1 MGIDS
6 RILVIFTVLI
16 IFISA
21 GCCGSSSSYAKDG
34 TTSNS
39 GAVSSQQSNQPLTV
53 STQQTLVVRFYSG
66 DAEITVDDVIRGNSA
81 NSIVEQG
88 NMFNPEP
95 DTGYEYILYNVRVK
109 NTGDDS
115 LSIMPLNEF
124 PLYANGVKSDLTFA
138 VLPENYH
145 DYSATLELLAG
156 GETNGWIVSEVPV
169 GSNVKMAYEP
179 LIGDVVG
186 FVQF

>member
-1 MGIDS
+1 MEIDS
-6 RILVIFTVLI
+6 RILIVFTVFI
-16 IFISA
+16 IIISA
-21 GCCGSSSSYAKDG
+21 GCCSSSSSYAKDG
-34 TTSNS
+34 TTSNT
-39 GAVSSQQSNQPLTV
+39 ANTQKSNQPLTV
-53 STQQTLVVRFYSG
+53 TTDQTLVVHSYNG

-115 LSIMPLNEF
+115 LTLFPSTEF
-124 PLYANGVKSDLTFA
+124 PIYADGVRCDSSYA

-145 DYSATLELLAG
+145 DYSASLELLSG
-156 GETNGWIVSEVPV
+156 GETNGWLLKQVPT
-169 GSNVKMAYEP
+169 GSNVKMPYDP
-179 LIGDVVG
+179 MFGDVLG